1 MVEEIVGQTVFV
13 VDDDIEFSESVRFL
27 LTSVNLPVKLYHGA
41 EAFLADIDAD
51 TKGCLLVDVR
61 MPEISGLQL
70 QHILREKNPD
80 LPVIIMT
87 AHGDIDMAV
96 RAMKDGAMD
105 FVQKPFN
112 DQKLIDLLN
121 NAMKLKAEAA
131 TKRAQKEALRQ
142 RLNLLTSRERE
153 VLDLIVDGKINKEIA
168 YQLGISDKTVEVHRA
183 RIMDKTRVGSLQE
196 LMKLVL
202 AIAPDNTRP
211 L

>member
-1 MVEEIVGQTVFV
+1 MVERAIDQTVFV
-13 VDDDIEFSESVRFL
+13 VDDDLEFSESVCFL

-41 EAFLADIDAD
+41 EVFLNDIDEN
-51 TKGCLLVDVR
+51 TKGCVLVDVR
-61 MPEISGLQL
+61 MPEMSGLQL

-112 DQKLIDLLN
+112 DQQLIDLLN
-121 NAMKLKAEAA
+121 KAMKLNSQT
-131 TKRAQKEALRQ
+131 TKRRARKAALKE
-142 RLNLLTSRERE
+142 RLNQLTSREQE
-153 VLDLIVDGKINKEIA
+153 VLSLIVEGKINKEIA
-168 YQLGISDKTVEVHRA
+168 YQLGIADKTVEVHRA
-183 RIMDKTRVGSLQE
+183 RIMDKTKVNSLQE

-202 AIAPDNTRP
+202 AISPDR
-211 L
+211 